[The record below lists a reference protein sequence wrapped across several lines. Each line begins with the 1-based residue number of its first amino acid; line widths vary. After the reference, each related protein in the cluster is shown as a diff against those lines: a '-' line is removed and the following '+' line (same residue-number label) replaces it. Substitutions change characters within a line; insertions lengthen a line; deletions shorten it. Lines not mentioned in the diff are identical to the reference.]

1 MVLGY
6 HIFQLIVMWST
17 APATKHVSPERA
29 PGPRQAY
36 VGLQYAMAMVCV
48 AGPENKP
55 LYNR

>member
-1 MVLGY
+1 MVLGH

-17 APATKHVSPERA
+17 APATERA